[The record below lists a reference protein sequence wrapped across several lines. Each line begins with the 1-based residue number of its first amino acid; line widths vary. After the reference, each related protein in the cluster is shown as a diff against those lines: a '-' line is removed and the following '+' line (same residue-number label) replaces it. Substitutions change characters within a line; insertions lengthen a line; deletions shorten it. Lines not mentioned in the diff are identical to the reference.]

1 MLVDMNEQ
9 QLSLYYED
17 LMNNDEDDC
26 YIANFEDNLLYN
38 GYEGLEMSPMLLF
51 NLATRYLYRLI
62 DSKKN
67 ELEFELIYNDITDEL
82 DRDFSNEY
90 TDIINLDST
99 NMKEYVENWLEDYMI
114 GKIFE

>member
-9 QLSLYYED
+9 QLSIYYED

-26 YIANFEDNLLYN
+26 YIENFEDNLLYN
-38 GYEGLEMSPMLLF
+38 EYEGIEMSPMLLF
-51 NLATRYLYRLI
+51 NLATRHLYKLI
-62 DSKKN
+62 NIKRN
-67 ELEFELIYNDITDEL
+67 EIEFDTIYNDVADEL

-99 NMKEYVENWLEDYMI
+99 NMKQYVEIWLENYIID
-114 GKIFE
+114 KIFE